1 MALRAIRQRAETL
14 EDMALDVAEEAQ
26 KGAEFWAEAARKQR
40 DERERDRSE
49 EPKARDMERE
59 LRRERSERFNLKHR
73 PQRHHHNQGR
83 LGLASV
89 EFNRWR

>member
-1 MALRAIRQRAETL
+1 M

-26 KGAEFWAEAARKQR
+26 KGAQLWAEAARKQR

-49 EPKARDMERE
+49 ESKARDMERE
-59 LRRERSERFNLKHR
+59 LRRERSERLKHR
-73 PQRHHHNQGR
+73 PQVKHHQGR
-83 LGLASV
+83 LGSV